1 MRGSSCRGGRA
12 LLAPPSLSAP
22 PCWARCL
29 GKVGFPWGCEESFPV
44 RTWRREEKATS
55 PRWPSDTQSSMA
67 ATPPH
72 PFHSSAHGQVPA
84 MVSPQCCVPGS
95 VQPTVPPVRCTPRV
109 GAPPHIR
116 SPPHSDPELEF
127 PPTLFISTFYPPP
140 PPPPRL
146 WVFSKAKSICTRCG
160 FILRTNKYSNKQTA
174 RQNQRVGVRTE
185 ATRALGGRLG
195 LLPSSPTCLEAP
207 AAGAAPSGTTVLG
220 QKGLER
226 ACV

>member
-1 MRGSSCRGGRA
+1 MKRASQFGPGGERRRPHPLAGPQTLRVRWRRLLPTLSTALPTGRSPLWCRHSAVCPAASSPPSHQSD
-12 LLAPPSLSAP
+12 APPGWAPLLTSDPPRTVILNLNSHP
-22 PCWARCL
+22 PC
-29 GKVGFPWGCEESFPV
+29 S
-44 RTWRREEKATS
+44 
-55 PRWPSDTQSSMA
+55 
-67 ATPPH
+67 
-72 PFHSSAHGQVPA
+72 
-84 MVSPQCCVPGS
+84 
-95 VQPTVPPVRCTPRV
+95 
-109 GAPPHIR
+109 
-116 SPPHSDPELEF
+116 
-127 PPTLFISTFYPPP
+127 YPPFIP
-140 PPPPRL
+140 RPPPPRL